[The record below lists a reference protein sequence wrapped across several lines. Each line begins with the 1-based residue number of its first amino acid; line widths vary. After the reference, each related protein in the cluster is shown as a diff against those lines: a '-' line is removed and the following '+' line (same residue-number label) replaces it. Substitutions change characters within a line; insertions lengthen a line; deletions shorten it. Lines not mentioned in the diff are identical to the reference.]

1 MPVTCVARAFYA
13 EFDDVKGPVV
23 LYEEPPGCLTR
34 DEEGRRIWEC
44 FGDYVITGR
53 EPLDGVRCARA
64 GRDAV
69 LVPPS
74 CGARRAFVRNA
85 LLFGLGVA
93 VPGADLPA
101 ATGACL
107 PALRA
112 SRDHEGARGGGPRRR
127 GPRARNDWRRRCRRP
142 RAGARR
148 GPGVPAA
155 RPAGAAD
162 AVAATRDPNVLAS
175 RGLAQPQKRQGL
187 GRARRPGR
195 AAAAAGLARV
205 VPILL
210 ARPRDLLRL
219 SSHRYGDDAWD
230 LAVQQVIPHVDGVR
244 SAKQLA
250 RAARVDLDVVL
261 RSLRVLRHY
270 RCLAVVDTFQYQN
283 VYRATDRLSR
293 LAASRRALE
302 GCARFCFRGEAR
314 KSLQGLDALRLYCA
328 FQDARSVKDVLL
340 EAARAAPKVVAALDA
355 RAFVAFGLVHG
366 LLVRVHAS
374 RRGARGA
381 AVAARTPPP
390 PFLDRLVFL
399 CDGSR
404 RMDAVCTDVDLPAA
418 RCDAELREHGYATI
432 DVYR

>member
-53 EPLDGVRCARA
+53 EPLDGVAVRARA

-69 LVPPS
+69 LCVPQI
-74 CGARRAFVRNA
+74 CGARRATAERVA
-85 LLFGLGVA
+85 LRAGRGG
-93 VPGADLPA
+93 PGADLPA

-107 PALRA
+107 PALQRLSRSLRA
-112 SRDHEGARGGGPRRR
+112 PEAEARPPWAARKERLEAALPAVLEALERAAAQACRRHVPPAPPTPGPRR
-127 GPRARNDWRRRCRRP
+127 
-142 RAGARR
+142 
-148 GPGVPAA
+148 
-155 RPAGAAD
+155 
-162 AVAATRDPNVLAS
+162 ATRTSWPS
-175 RGLAQPQKRQGL
+175 RALAQPQKRRGL

-195 AAAAAGLARV
+195 AAAAAGRRPYE

-250 RAARVDLDVVL
+250 RAARVDLDVV
-261 RSLRVLRHY
+261 RRCAALRHSLP
-270 RCLAVVDTFQYQN
+270 RRRRHVPVPE
-283 VYRATDRLSR
+283 RLPR
-293 LAASRRALE
+293 HGPALAAGGARRAL
-302 GCARFCFRGEAR
+302 RPRGPASAEAR

-340 EAARAAPKVVAALDA
+340 EAAWAAPT
-355 RAFVAFGLVHG
+355 G
-366 LLVRVHAS
+366 
-374 RRGARGA
+374 RRGARRRA
-381 AVAARTPPP
+381 CRFARS
-390 PFLDRLVFL
+390 RAH
-399 CDGSR
+399 GSR
-404 RMDAVCTDVDLPAA
+404 RARLHRLPGALRAA
-418 RCDAELREHGYATI
+418 QPSRARRRRRPSSTMRLCSLQAAAQGAS
-432 DVYR
+432 